1 MMLAYDSPTEGP
13 ELVVFNTFIPQDDP
27 SNSRRFSI
35 PSGPYD
41 LDARI
46 CIDHNRHLGTPGVD
60 EHLVVDPAQAIF
72 VMEFLNSRDLPVLVV
87 ARTQALID
95 HACSPRADS
104 HVPWDEWGKG
114 AVFMEVP
121 EHRNRISTFVHGT
134 KVMVQEP
141 TDFRPRHPSSYRIYI
156 FDFSRRGRSS
166 LKLLNEEGGRT
177 ERVASF
183 EDAPGFEVE
192 ASEGMSLWDSLE
204 SLGDGSLFYLASRF
218 YRSIG
223 TKVVG

>member
-1 MMLAYDSPTEGP
+1 MMLTYDNPTEGP
-13 ELVVFNTFIPQDDP
+13 ELVVFNTLIPQDDP
-27 SNSRRFSI
+27 SNSRRFSL
-35 PSGPYD
+35 PLGPYD
-41 LDARI
+41 QYARI
-46 CIDHNRHLGTPGVD
+46 YIDHNRHLGTPGVD
-60 EHLVVDPAQAIF
+60 EPLVADPAQAIF
-72 VMEFLNSRDLPVLVV
+72 VMEFLNSRNLFVLVV

-121 EHRNRISTFVHGT
+121 EHRNPISTFVHGT
-134 KVMVQEP
+134 KVMVREP
-141 TDFRPRHPSSYRIYI
+141 TDFRPGHPSYRIYT
-156 FDFSRRGRSS
+156 FDFSLRGRSS
-166 LKLLNEEGGRT
+166 LKLVNEEGGRT

-183 EDAPGFEVE
+183 EDALGFEVE

-204 SLGDGSLFYLASRF
+204 SLGDGNLFYLASRF